1 MFTVPTQSGG
11 RRFSPSHL
19 STGLVFIT
27 MCAGDYSSKGMIG
40 ETENMDLPQ
49 HSETTFDTFRHDSA
63 DAPSC

>member
-1 MFTVPTQSGG
+1 
-11 RRFSPSHL
+11 
-19 STGLVFIT
+19 